1 MSAEPTA
8 DNQQL
13 LGLFSQFALLGC
25 KGGKITAEIMY
36 EYIDT
41 YVLMIRIS
49 THPPFCAHTYTVWI
63 DVSQ

>member
-36 EYIDT
+36 KYIDT
-41 YVLMIRIS
+41 HYFCIDDSYFYSSS
-49 THPPFCAHTYTVWI
+49 TLRSYI
-63 DVSQ
+63 YG